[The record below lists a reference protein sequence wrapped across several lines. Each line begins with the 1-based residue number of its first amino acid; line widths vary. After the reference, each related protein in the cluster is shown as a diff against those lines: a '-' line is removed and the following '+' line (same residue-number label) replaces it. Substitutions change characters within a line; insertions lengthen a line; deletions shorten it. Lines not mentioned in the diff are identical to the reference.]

1 MASSTTPEEIKEY
14 KAYVREH
21 PPQPEWDE
29 EAEYFDAQLPCE
41 ELRARLARSLLQH
54 LGEWDYENNCPKP

>member
-1 MASSTTPEEIKEY
+1 MGSSITLERIKEY

-29 EAEYFDAQLPCE
+29 EAEYFDDNLPYDE
-41 ELRARLARSLLQH
+41 ETSRIYRMILQK
-54 LGEWDYENNCPKP
+54 LGEWDYENDCPKP

>member
-1 MASSTTPEEIKEY
+1 MGYTYTIAEIEEL

-29 EAEYFDAQLPCE
+29 EAEYFDSRLPYE
-41 ELRARLARSLLQH
+41 EERARLECSILQD
-54 LGEWDYENNCPKP
+54 LGEWDYENDCPKP

>member
-1 MASSTTPEEIKEY
+1 MGSLITPEEMIKY

-29 EAEYFDAQLPCE
+29 EAEYFDNKLPYE
-41 ELRARLARSLLQH
+41 EDVARSIRFLLQQ